1 MKRRFVLWIAILSMF
16 FAACSGAEER
26 TAASAET
33 VSSAAEQDGQETVSA
48 AAETTA
54 PSESAAKPDQEAVR
68 RAIQDFCEMLYGTL
82 KYDSTVTFGWD
93 DFDSIEGYMIAKC
106 IETQRECNKIDGE
119 EVTEIRVKPAKL
131 VGETLE
137 QDGGYIQCAIT
148 ATEYVW
154 GGETGEVNTRY
165 FFTLRERDGSLRVT
179 DLTTYN
185 PAYTITESDDLDIAV
200 LRDSLDSWKEECKDA
215 GDKWQFEAVDRIMEK
230 RKVPIDDLIPDE
242 LKEEMERRR
251 KKTAEDA
258 AVVVIRFNEAYERP
272 ESPLGSGMTFQEGD
286 TSFWVSFTYLD
297 LYDVYFS
304 DDSIKTVGEALELG
318 LIGMADLD
326 RFEIPYV
333 KGPGDAPE
341 TSGEPDGRETE
352 AASKTPDGRETVSS
366 AAEPDGRE
374 TAAETSAPD
383 GRETE
388 TTKAAGAGGEGK
400 ESGISRYYSEAD
412 IDQAKEA
419 VRGWMSE
426 AFEEG
431 AKLKELYYPGDDF
444 TDEFADS
451 GATAFRSTDNSMV
464 LGGYF
469 IQSDGTERGTSGY
482 PLWVW
487 ILWRSSDG
495 GWFVKDA
502 GY

>member
-93 DFDSIEGYMIAKC
+93 DFDSIEGYMIAKW

-165 FFTLRERDGSLRVT
+165 FFTLRERDGSLHVT

-230 RKVPIDDLIPDE
+230 RKMLE
-242 LKEEMERRR
+242 
-251 KKTAEDA
+251 
-258 AVVVIRFNEAYERP
+258 

-352 AASKTPDGRETVSS
+352 AASKTPDGQETVSS

-374 TAAETSAPD
+374 TAAETSEPD

-388 TTKAAGAGGEGK
+388 TTKAAGAGNEGK
-400 ESGISRYYSEAD
+400 KSGISRYYSEAD

-451 GATAFRSTDNSMV
+451 GYTAFRSTDNSMV

-469 IQSDGTERGTSGY
+469 IESDGTERGTSGY